1 MINLEELRRIDP
13 TDKHNWG
20 PKAWRALNEVC
31 DAIPCPS
38 CRKHCKDMI
47 MFEHDLVN
55 IKLEKP
61 MYNEEHFDKYM
72 QLIRDTAREERVY
85 VK

>member
-1 MINLEELRRIDP
+1 MIDLNALRRIDP

-20 PKAWRALNEVC
+20 PKAWNALNEVC

-47 MFEHDLVN
+47 KFEHDLVN

-61 MYNEEHFDKYM
+61 IYDEEHFDKYLA
-72 QLIRDTAREERVY
+72 LIHDVVSTQQVY